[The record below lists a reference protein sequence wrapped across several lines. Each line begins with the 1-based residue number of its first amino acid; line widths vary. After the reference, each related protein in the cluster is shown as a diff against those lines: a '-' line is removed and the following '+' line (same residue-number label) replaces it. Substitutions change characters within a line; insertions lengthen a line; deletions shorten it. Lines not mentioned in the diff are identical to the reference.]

1 MKHLVTILLF
11 YIKELV
17 LFIMDMKTIPDRYK
31 YSLLLH
37 LQPNQLDKVKLYL
50 KKMRVDWDKL
60 IDTTESISS
69 MTKHSAKIGEYSTR
83 KTASEAK

>member
-1 MKHLVTILLF
+1 MN
-11 YIKELV
+11 
-17 LFIMDMKTIPDRYK
+17 MKTIPDRYK
-31 YSLLLH
+31 HSFLLH
-37 LQPNQLDKVKLYL
+37 LQPNQLQDNDKVELYL
-50 KKMRVDWDKL
+50 KKMQVDWDKL